1 MVINAK
7 KPKHVQRDAMK
18 CLDGRGGESMVYV
31 LSIRILICCTYQ
43 GCTDEVRIVVPVWY
57 RMSIYFY
64 SVCSFCCS
72 SAGIETVKVSLRTN
86 YLRKKRERKRS
97 EAMVSNMVSWR
108 FTRGLFKNFRH
119 INSVFEI
126 NKKYKEN
133 FNFDVKLEGQDRT
146 MKPTK
151 NRGRRLSHSHFYSYG
166 A

>member
-1 MVINAK
+1 MMPIRWLRQAQSASGALKRYRQYNDRPLSGQPKIQQGVSIKILMVINAK

-18 CLDGRGGESMVYV
+18 CLDGRGRESMVYV

-43 GCTDEVRIVVPVWY
+43 GCTDEVRIAVPVVY

-97 EAMVSNMVSWR
+97 EAMVSNIVSWR
-108 FTRGLFKNFRH
+108 FTMYAR
-119 INSVFEI
+119 SV
-126 NKKYKEN
+126 
-133 FNFDVKLEGQDRT
+133 
-146 MKPTK
+146 
-151 NRGRRLSHSHFYSYG
+151 
-166 A
+166 